1 MEPIEEEKI
10 DFSQVEEIVI
20 DAQKNLKQHMIIIAR
35 EDDDLNLNL
44 IDNKPTVEIDMGK
57 KTVKKKYL
65 DEQYI
70 EADSNAKDN
79 DTNVKKMKRTIYD
92 DAID

>member
-1 MEPIEEEKI
+1 
-10 DFSQVEEIVI
+10 
-20 DAQKNLKQHMIIIAR
+20 MIIIAR

-65 DEQYI
+65 DE
-70 EADSNAKDN
+70 
-79 DTNVKKMKRTIYD
+79 
-92 DAID
+92 